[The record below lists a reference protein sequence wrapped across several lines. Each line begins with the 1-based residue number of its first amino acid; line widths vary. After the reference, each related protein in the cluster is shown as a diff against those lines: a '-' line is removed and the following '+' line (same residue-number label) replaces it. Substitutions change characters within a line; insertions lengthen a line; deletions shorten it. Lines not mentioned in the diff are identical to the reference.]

1 MSIKQFFVMTTH
13 KIDIIMITAA
23 GNYLKGICVIMAIKN
38 VVFDIG
44 KVLVDFAWDKLMEE
58 LGFSKECIDALD
70 KGFINDPLWDQM
82 DLGIMKEEEVID
94 EAVRRFPEY
103 EKEIRCFY
111 DNLIKT
117 VRPYDYCVKWIKD
130 LKANGYK
137 VFLLTNYPVK
147 LFDESVATS
156 FPFYD
161 LIDGKVVSSHI
172 NIIKPSEGIYKAHFE
187 KYNLKAEECVFFDD
201 RQRNVDAANRLGMH
215 AFVFEGY
222 EKALKDFEK
231 ATADNR

>member
-1 MSIKQFFVMTTH
+1 
-13 KIDIIMITAA
+13 
-23 GNYLKGICVIMAIKN
+23 MAIKN

-58 LGFSKECIDALD
+58 LGFSKECIDTLD
-70 KGFINDPLWDQM
+70 KGFINNPLWDQM
-82 DLGIMKEEEVID
+82 DLGIMKEEEVMD
-94 EAVRRFPEY
+94 EAIKRFPQY

-111 DNLIKT
+111 NNLIKT
-117 VRPYDYCVKWIKD
+117 VRPYDYSVKWISD
-130 LKANGYK
+130 LKAAGYK

-147 LFDESVATS
+147 LFDESVETS

-172 NIIKPSEGIYKAHFE
+172 NIIKPNEGIYKALFK
-187 KYNLKAEECVFFDD
+187 KYDLKAEECVFFDD

-231 ATADNR
+231 ATAGNQ

>member
-1 MSIKQFFVMTTH
+1 MREMGCS
-13 KIDIIMITAA
+13 
-23 GNYLKGICVIMAIKN
+23 
-38 VVFDIG
+38 
-44 KVLVDFAWDKLMEE
+44 E
-58 LGFSKECIDALD
+58 ECINAVG
-70 KGFINDPLWDQM
+70 KGFINTPLWDEL
-82 DLGIMKEEEVID
+82 DLGIQPEED
-94 EAVRRFPEY
+94 ALEAGCNAVPEY
-103 EKEIRCFY
+103 ADEIRAMWE
-111 DNLIKT
+111 NNIKAI
-117 VRPYDYCVKWIKD
+117 RPYDYCVDFVKGLKD
-130 LKANGYK
+130 KGFK

-172 NIIKPSEGIYKAHFE
+172 NIIKPSEGIYKALFE
-187 KYNLKAEECVFFDD
+187 KYDLKAEECVFFDD

-231 ATADNR
+231 ATADNQ